1 MKRKRF
7 EREEAIEFVR
17 LSRSESL
24 LDDDTIRA
32 LSEFGEALRAVVTR
46 LAAEGYTITDGDI
59 HRIDDIQL

>member
-1 MKRKRF
+1 MKRKRP
-7 EREEAIEFVR
+7 EREEAVQLVR

-46 LAAEGYTITDGDI
+46 LRSEGYTIVNGELL
-59 HRIDDIQL
+59 RIDDIQL

>member
-46 LAAEGYTITDGDI
+46 LRAEGYTIVDGELR
-59 HRIDDIQL
+59 RINDIQL